1 MRCFFFLEHDVNTEN
16 NTYRVK
22 CTFESALRF
31 DVCSPDLKRDN
42 SHACEGVSDRD
53 GDRVGRNL

>member
-22 CTFESALRF
+22 CTFESVLRF

-42 SHACEGVSDRD
+42 SYACEEYLTGTET
-53 GDRVGRNL
+53 G